1 MPQGATILTRLC
13 LIVAL
18 ILYYYIFMIKNNK
31 QVKAVEG
38 LSNDFKMSDKQ
49 TLILIKDL
57 FEMVKDNHKLIGLLD
72 KRVKILELRLKN

>member
-1 MPQGATILTRLC
+1 
-13 LIVAL
+13 
-18 ILYYYIFMIKNNK
+18 MIKNNK
-31 QVKAVEG
+31 QVKAVDDWNIEG

>member
-18 ILYYYIFMIKNNK
+18 ILYYYIFMIKNYEK
-31 QVKAVEG
+31 QIEE
-38 LSNDFKMSDKQ
+38 LPSDFKMSDKQ